1 MNYIGGRLYGK
12 NSTIGGNQFHTK
24 LSIFVR
30 VQQSVKS
37 FKNET
42 DDLAYGFRIDFHQLL
57 FIQFLYKLP

>member
-1 MNYIGGRLYGK
+1 MNCKGGRLYGK

-30 VQQSVKS
+30 VQMSVKS
-37 FKNET
+37 FQKET
-42 DDLAYGFRIDFHQLL
+42 DDFANGFRIDFHQL